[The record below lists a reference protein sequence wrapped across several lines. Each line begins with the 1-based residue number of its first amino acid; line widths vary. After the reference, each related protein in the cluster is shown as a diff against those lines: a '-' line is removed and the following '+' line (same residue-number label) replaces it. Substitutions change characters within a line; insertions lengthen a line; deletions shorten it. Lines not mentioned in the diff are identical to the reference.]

1 MQDTSWLQKDNVQ
14 ETNRPQADQWRD
26 LVTALENCDEQL
38 RRVRV
43 DLAELK
49 RTGPREGLDRLKFNQ
64 PEIAREIET
73 IRVLASSC
81 ALTWSTF
88 DPDNVIVPRRAFS
101 NRDCHPQKES
111 ETERT
116 PA

>member
-1 MQDTSWLQKDNVQ
+1 MQDTSWPSKKDNVQ
-14 ETNRPQADQWRD
+14 ETNQPQADQWRE
-26 LVTALENCDEQL
+26 LVVALENCQEQL

-64 PEIAREIET
+64 LEIEREIET

-81 ALTWSTF
+81 AMSWSTF
-88 DPDNVIVPRRAFS
+88 DQDNIVHRSDLRRAS
-101 NRDCHPQKES
+101 RPVSQEG
-111 ETERT
+111 
-116 PA
+116 

>member
-1 MQDTSWLQKDNVQ
+1 MQDTSCLSEKDNVQ
-14 ETNRPQADQWRD
+14 EANLPQADQWRD
-26 LVTALENCDEQL
+26 LVIALETCEEQL

-64 PEIAREIET
+64 LEIEREIET

-81 ALTWSTF
+81 ALSWSTF
-88 DPDNVIVPRRAFS
+88 DQDDIVHRSDLRRAS
-101 NRDCHPQKES
+101 RPVSQE
-111 ETERT
+111 E
-116 PA
+116 